1 MKARKFLVIL
11 AVVSL
16 LLSIAVSMGQAQGPG
31 AEPVNETGA
40 ELEQTTLYEAIP
52 IQGRLTDSHGV
63 PLNGTYN
70 IKFSLYESSSGGTA
84 VCSDTDPVHVTDGLF
99 TAYIDFCHNND
110 IVGKQLYLGIKVGS
124 DPEMSPRRAIFA
136 VPYAR
141 SLRPGAIISS
151 SSGYALELLSSAGT
165 GRTGSA
171 LYAENTSTGNGIAVW
186 AKTRGTD
193 STLVAV
199 NEGSGPLFK
208 GFGHGGGEDEIRI
221 NNNGSIESK
230 ADSYIFVPGNMLRRR
245 RSDNATYPVILES
258 WYNGDMEVKAKSST
272 GTKVVD
278 LPIPIPGVLYGQNVK
293 IKSITV
299 YYRCSSSSSYID
311 ETRVYVRTGYSAAN
325 KIIDSTTNHYSTYYN
340 SSYTLTPSSHNVL
353 NSGYGIV
360 NLRLNLHFANTS
372 DQIYIGGVR
381 VRLGHHHLY

>member
-1 MKARKFLVIL
+1 MKGKKFLAIL
-11 AVVSL
+11 MVVVL
-16 LLSIAVSMGQAQGPG
+16 LLSVAVSMGQAQGPG

-70 IKFSLYESSSGGTA
+70 IRFSLYESSSGGTA
-84 VCSDTDPVHVTDGLF
+84 VCSDTDPVHVSDGLF
-99 TAYIDFCHNND
+99 TANIDYCHNDD
-110 IVGKQLYLGIKVGS
+110 IIGKQVWLGIKVGS
-124 DPEMSPRRAIFA
+124 DPEMTPRKAIYA

-151 SSGYALELLSSAGT
+151 SNGYALELLSSAGT
-165 GRTGSA
+165 GKTGSA
-171 LYAENTSTGNGIAVW
+171 LYAENTNTGNGIAVW
-186 AKTRGTD
+186 AQTRGTD
-193 STLVAV
+193 STLVAK
-199 NEGSGPLFK
+199 NTGTGPLFK
-208 GFGHGGGEDEIRI
+208 GFGGDGGEDEFRI
-221 NNNGSIESK
+221 NNNGAIESK
-230 ADSYIFVPGNMLRRR
+230 ADSYIFVPGNMLRQF

-258 WYNGDMEVKAKSST
+258 WYNGDMEIMAKSSA
-272 GTKVVD
+272 GNKIVD
-278 LPIPIPGVLYGQNVK
+278 LPIPIPGVLYGQSVK

-311 ETRVYVRTGYSAAN
+311 ETRVYVRTGYNAAN
-325 KIIDSTTNHYSTYYN
+325 KIIDSTTNHYSTSS
-340 SSYTLTPSSHNVL
+340 SSYTLTPSSHNIL

-360 NLRLNLHFANTS
+360 NLRLILHFANTS

>member
-1 MKARKFLVIL
+1 MRARRFLVIL
-11 AVVSL
+11 MVVSL
-16 LLSIAVSMGQAQGPG
+16 LLSVAVSMGQAQGPG

-40 ELEQTTLYEAIP
+40 ELEQGTLYEAIP
-52 IQGRLTDSHGV
+52 IQGRLSNSHGV
-63 PLNGTYN
+63 PLNATYN
-70 IKFSLYESSSGGTA
+70 IRFSLYESSSGGTA

-99 TAYIDFCHNND
+99 TAYIDYCHNND

-124 DPEMSPRRAIFA
+124 DPEMTPRQPIYA

-151 SSGYALELLSSAGT
+151 SSGYGLEILSSAGT

-193 STLVAV
+193 TTLVAV

-230 ADSYIFVPGNMLRRR
+230 ADSYIFVPGNAFVKNLN
-245 RSDNATYPVILES
+245 SDSTRWDVQT
-258 WYNGDMEVKAKSST
+258 NGSVKIWRGSQWGVKT
-272 GTKVVD
+272 IY
-278 LPIPIPGVLYGQNVK
+278 IPITLPGVLYGQPVKVESIRIYYKCQDGSSGYITGTYLNVQTDADSGTSLISSNVDHK
-293 IKSITV
+293 ATV
-299 YYRCSSSSSYID
+299 ASSY
-311 ETRVYVRTGYSAAN
+311 S
-325 KIIDSTTNHYSTYYN
+325 
-340 SSYTLTPSSHNVL
+340 L
-353 NSGYGIV
+353 IV
-360 NLRLNLHFANTS
+360 NHTLSANQGILGLFLNLHFS
-372 DQIYIGGVR
+372 DDSHYVQIGGVR
-381 VRLGHHHLY
+381 VQLGHHHLY

>member
-1 MKARKFLVIL
+1 MRARRFLVIL
-11 AVVSL
+11 MVVSL
-16 LLSIAVSMGQAQGPG
+16 LLSVAVSMGQAQGPG

-40 ELEQTTLYEAIP
+40 ELEQGTLYEAIP
-52 IQGRLTDSHGV
+52 IQGRLSNSHGV

-70 IKFSLYESSSGGTA
+70 IRFSLYESSSGGTA

-99 TAYIDFCHNND
+99 TAYIDYCHNND

-124 DPEMSPRRAIFA
+124 DPEMTPRRAIYA

-151 SSGYALELLSSAGT
+151 SSGYGLEILSSAGT

-193 STLVAV
+193 TTLVAV

-230 ADSYIFVPGNMLRRR
+230 ADSYIFVPGNMLRQF
-245 RSDNATYPVILES
+245 RSDNSLYSVVLES
-258 WYNGDMEVKAKSST
+258 WYNGDMEVKPASTT

-278 LPIPIPGVLYGQNVK
+278 LPIPVPGVLYGQNVK
-293 IKSITV
+293 IKSVSV
-299 YYRCSSSSSYID
+299 YYRCENSSSYID
-311 ETRVYVRTGYSAAN
+311 RTILYVRKGYNNAN
-325 KIIDSTTNHYSTYYN
+325 KLVDSTTNHTSTS
-340 SSYTLTPSSHNVL
+340 SSYYTLSPSSNNTL
-353 NSGYGIV
+353 NAGYGV
-360 NLRLNLHFANTS
+360 MNLRLYLHFSSTS
-372 DQIYIGGVR
+372 HSIWIGGVR
-381 VRLGHHHLY
+381 VQLGHHHLY